1 MLNERFDKVLHTW
14 WQLQW
19 CSVQALLLLF
29 EKIPLQQNLFT
40 LPCLL
45 LHEVL
50 NHLYSFL
57 QSPHVHV
64 QDSFTCLLVI
74 FHSTDDL
81 DVSANSF
88 MGMIPSQF
96 GLLTKWCES
105 SVVWLLVIMI
115 VLSCVFDRTLMLACH
130 IHSTAYLDLS
140 SNSLMSTIPSEVGLL
155 TKLSES
161 GVVWLLVAMIV
172 MCFSLYFH
180 ACLSYSFRRCL
191 RSFS

>member
-1 MLNERFDKVLHTW
+1 
-14 WQLQW
+14 
-19 CSVQALLLLF
+19 
-29 EKIPLQQNLFT
+29 
-40 LPCLL
+40 
-45 LHEVL
+45 
-50 NHLYSFL
+50 
-57 QSPHVHV
+57 
-64 QDSFTCLLVI
+64 
-74 FHSTDDL
+74 
-81 DVSANSF
+81 
-88 MGMIPSQF
+88 
-96 GLLTKWCES
+96 
-105 SVVWLLVIMI
+105 
-115 VLSCVFDRTLMLACH
+115 MLASH